1 MLARYR
7 SLLLPLL
14 LLLAPGWGAARAQ
27 APAPAPLLARLAAV
41 ADALERSLPS
51 FTCVETVV
59 SEELHGI
66 KVARRV
72 DFTAN
77 LRMTRGADGKLDEA
91 FTVTTL
97 NGNPFSS
104 GVVPHPIY
112 VDGGFGRAMMYF
124 STPRQ
129 PCYRYT
135 VTGLAN
141 GGSRIDFVGLGGQPP
156 CIDPGTV
163 GFALLDQ
170 AGNVTHIERRV
181 TDEVSRKHRLTPFA
195 GIDFARVE
203 LSGRSYWLSQHM
215 VAETPLGRNTA
226 YFEATY
232 SECHQFAATVT
243 IGPASPEPQDD
254 AAGATAPPK

>member
-7 SLLLPLL
+7 TSPLPLL
-14 LLLAPGWGAARAQ
+14 LLAVAGCGPARAQ
-27 APAPAPLLARLAAV
+27 APAPPPLLARLAAV

-91 FTVTTL
+91 FSVTTL
-97 NGNPFSS
+97 NGNPFSA

-129 PCYRYT
+129 ACYRYT
-135 VTGLAN
+135 LTELAN
-141 GGSRIDFVGLGGQPP
+141 GGSRIDFFGLGGQPP
-156 CIDPGTV
+156 CTDPGTV
-163 GFALLDQ
+163 GFALLDKN
-170 AGNVTHIERRV
+170 GSVTRIERRV

-195 GIDFARVE
+195 AIDFAPVE
-203 LSGRSYWLSQHM
+203 LNGHNYWLSRHM
-215 VAETPLGRNTA
+215 VAETPLGRNSA
-226 YFEATY
+226 YFDATY
-232 SECHQFAATVT
+232 SECHQFTATVT
-243 IGPASPEPQDD
+243 IGPADTEPQED
-254 AAGATAPPK
+254 APGTTAPPK

>member
-14 LLLAPGWGAARAQ
+14 LLLAPGWDAARAQ

-51 FTCVETVV
+51 FGCVETVV

-77 LRMTRGADGKLDEA
+77 LRMTRAADGKLDEA

-97 NGNPFSS
+97 NGNPFSA

-135 VTGLAN
+135 LTDLAN
-141 GGSRIDFVGLGGQPP
+141 GGSRIDFFGLGGQPP
-156 CIDPGTV
+156 CNDPGTA
-163 GFALLDQ
+163 GFALLDKE
-170 AGNVTHIERRV
+170 GNVTRIERRV

-195 GIDFARVE
+195 AIDFAPIE
-203 LSGRSYWLSQHM
+203 MNGRTYWLSRHM
-215 VAETPLGRNTA
+215 VAETPLGRNSA
-226 YFEATY
+226 YFDATY
-232 SECHQFAATVT
+232 SECHQFTATVT